1 MTSSQ
6 WKINKDQIMTRWAK
20 EVKPNKVLSEYPR
33 PHLVRNE
40 WLNLN
45 GLWDYSI
52 QKRGIKRV
60 LEYEGKILVPFPIE
74 SALSGVQRKVKPKH
88 KLWYRR
94 FFDLPDHWKN
104 RRVLIHF
111 GAVDWEST
119 IYINKNKVAG
129 HRGGYTPFSFDITD
143 FLIEGE
149 NELVVSVWDPTD
161 KGLGIGPFSVQEHGK
176 QCLRPYG
183 VFYTAVTGIWQT
195 VWLEPVPEVYIESLK
210 VVSDIDKNRVSI
222 TALTKGDKF
231 NISTLLSVEFKK
243 EIIGSIEGP
252 SNSELA
258 INLPEPHLW
267 SPENPFL
274 YDLEVQLEKNNEI
287 VDRIHSYFGM
297 RKIAVQKD
305 ANGIPRIMLNNK
317 VIFQLG
323 LLDQGYWPDG
333 LYTAPTDEALRYDI
347 EIAKELGYNVIRKH
361 IKVEPARWYYHCDKL
376 GMLVWQDMPTGGT
389 FNLLTAKLFSW
400 GRRGREIREEYF
412 RELKSMI
419 ECLYN
424 FPCIITWVAHNEG
437 WGQFET
443 AKATKIIRSLDQTRL
458 IDEASG
464 WFDKGGGDF
473 KDIHVY
479 PGPKIPKVEE
489 RRAAVLGEF
498 GGTGLKVEGH
508 IWKGKKIYWAYR
520 KVKSYEELNKR
531 YMDQVSK
538 LKDLKEQGLTTAIYT
553 QTTDVEGEI
562 NGIMT
567 YDREIVKLNIDS
579 ARKIHRSLVNNS
591 D

>member
-1 MTSSQ
+1 MTLDEWNIKNGQ
-6 WKINKDQIMTRWAK
+6 MMTRWTK
-20 EVKPNKVLSEYPR
+20 NVNPSNPLPEYPR
-33 PHLVRNE
+33 PQMIRTE
-40 WLNLN
+40 WMNLN
-45 GLWDYSI
+45 GLWENTI
-52 QKRGIKRV
+52 QHRKKSNVIN
-60 LEYEGKILVPFPIE
+60 YEGKILVPFPIE
-74 SALSGVQRKVKPKH
+74 SALSGVKRKVRPKH
-88 KLWYRR
+88 KVWYRR
-94 FFDLPDHWKN
+94 YFEIPSRWSDKRIL
-104 RRVLIHF
+104 LHF
-111 GAVDWEST
+111 GAVDWET
-119 IYINKNKVAG
+119 CVYINQRKVG
-129 HRGGYTPFSFDITD
+129 THRGGYTPFSFDITD

-195 VWLEPVPEVYIESLK
+195 VWLEPVPEVYIESIK
-210 VVSDIDKNRVSI
+210 VVSDIDSNRVLI

-231 NISTLLSVEFKK
+231 NISTLVSVKFKK
-243 EIIGSIEGP
+243 EIISSIEGP
-252 SNSELA
+252 SNSELE

-274 YDLEVQLEKNNEI
+274 YDLEVKLEKNNEI
-287 VDRIHSYFGM
+287 VDRIQSYFGM

-305 ANGIPRIMLNNK
+305 DNGIPRIKLNNK

-347 EIAKELGYNVIRKH
+347 EVTKELGYNLIRKH
-361 IKVEPARWYYHCDKL
+361 IKVEPYRWYYHCDKL
-376 GMLVWQDMPTGGT
+376 GILVWQDMPTGGT
-389 FNLLTAKLFSW
+389 FNLLTCKLFSW
-400 GRRGREIREEYF
+400 GRRSKEVKEGYF

-419 ECLYN
+419 NHLYN
-424 FPCIITWVAHNEG
+424 FPCIVTWIAHNEG

-443 AKATKIIRSLDQTRL
+443 ARATKTIRSIDRTRI

-464 WFDKGGGDF
+464 WFDRGGGDI

-479 PGPKIPKVEE
+479 PGPSMPKIEE

-498 GGTGLKVEGH
+498 GGTGLKMKGH
-508 IWKGKKIYWAYR
+508 TWKGKRIYWAYR
-520 KVKSYEELNKR
+520 KVKSLEELETR
-531 YMDQVSK
+531 YKEQIIKLQD
-538 LKDLKEQGLTTAIYT
+538 LKDKGLTTAIYT

-562 NGIMT
+562 NGI
-567 YDREIVKLNIDS
+567 
-579 ARKIHRSLVNNS
+579 
-591 D
+591 